1 MKPQSTTTIQ
11 FFVLFGR
18 KYSWDSLVAAY
29 LEARLGLILSNH
41 DFTSVFAH
49 NKQDFATIKDE
60 KCTWVAEKPTSFR
73 HTKK

>member
-1 MKPQSTTTIQ
+1 MKLQSTTTIQ

-60 KCTWVAEKPTSFR
+60 KCTWVAAEANKL
-73 HTKK
+73 